1 MKRRRLISLLTRIAL
16 YASAAVAILVVAGIV
31 FFFAT
36 LYRAG
41 AAQAGYLALVGATV
55 LAGEDLEPLGNGT
68 VLIRE
73 GAIIQVGDA
82 EDVDVPP
89 EATVL
94 DLSGYTLMP
103 GLIDLHVH
111 LGSSEL
117 EAGERP
123 GPMMFPRLVVDW
135 MRFFPGR
142 RRALLEHGVTTV
154 RSLGDETEWVLEFRQ
169 LIRDGELEG
178 PNIFAAGPIFT
189 TPGGHPVAT
198 FGVEPDSDVVRLP
211 STAEAARTAVR
222 ELAGGDR
229 GVDLIKVV
237 QERGRPEYPLEPIRP
252 EVLRAI
258 VSEAHAHGL
267 PVVAHWGT
275 LEDLED
281 VLDAGVDGLQHLEP
295 RGVLEGWPP
304 RVLDELVGRD
314 MPLSPTLAVVEVVIP
329 PEIVRQLQRRVGEYR
344 AAGGRVTVGSDS
356 GMPGVPFG
364 AGVHRELELL
374 VDRGLTTR
382 DALKGATSEAAKA
395 LRSDRIGAIAPGRA
409 ADLVAVA
416 GDPLREIAAVRSVAM
431 VFRDGRLVVDRR
443 RR

>member
-1 MKRRRLISLLTRIAL
+1 MSLLGRIAL
-16 YASAAVAILVVAGIV
+16 CTFGAVAILVVAGIV

-41 AAQAGYLALVGATV
+41 AAQEGDLALVGATV
-55 LAGEDLEPLGNGT
+55 LVGEGLEPHRNGT

-73 GAIIQVGDA
+73 GAIVQVGDA

-94 DLSGYTLMP
+94 DVSGYTLMP

-111 LGSSEL
+111 LGSPAL
-117 EAGERP
+117 EADQRP
-123 GPMMFPRLVVDW
+123 GAMMFPRLVADW

-169 LIRDGELEG
+169 SIRDGELEG

-198 FGVEPDSDVVRLP
+198 FGVEPDSGVVRLP
-211 STAEAARTAVR
+211 STAEAARAAVR

-237 QERGRPEYPLEPIRP
+237 QERGRPEYPLEPIRL

-258 VSEAHAHGL
+258 VSEAHRHGL
-267 PVVAHWGT
+267 PVIAHWGT

-281 VLDAGVDGLQHLEP
+281 VLDAGVDGLEHLEA
-295 RGVLEGWPP
+295 RGVLGGWPP
-304 RVLDELVGRD
+304 QILDELVGRD
-314 MPLSPTLAVVEVVIP
+314 MPISPTLTVMAVVIP
-329 PEIVRQLQRRVGEYR
+329 PEILRQLQRRVGEYR
-344 AAGGRVTVGSDS
+344 AAGGRVTVGSDA

-374 VDRGLTTR
+374 VGSGLTTR
-382 DALKGATSEAAKA
+382 DALKGATSEAAKV
-395 LRSDRIGAIAPGRA
+395 LRSDRIGAIANGRA

-416 GDPLREIAAVRSVAM
+416 GDPLRDITAVRSVVM